1 MSNVS
6 NVREVIRYYRQPG
19 SRLGYRLFLNGTKH
33 FGFYGETDSPWAW
46 SKALRR
52 MEDRMGETLAQPAGA
67 RVLDAGCGVG
77 DVAGRLAGRFGL
89 RIHGVDLLD
98 AHVAQARRRARRRG
112 LDHLLTFSHSDYAA
126 LDFPDESFDAV
137 YTMET
142 LVHAADAEAVLEQ
155 FHRVLKP
162 GGRLVMFEYAREAA
176 TRMPAPAAEV
186 FRELNDWA
194 AMPSF
199 QRFTYGTLERL
210 TAEAGFSVRGV
221 EDISRSM
228 WPMLRCFAVIGALP
242 GAGFQAARLRRHSV
256 NTLSAVEFWR
266 HRNFWRYEIHTA
278 DKVRT
283 AGEGHTVDEG
293 HAAGE

>member
-1 MSNVS
+1 MS

-33 FGFYGETDSPWAW
+33 FGLYRETDSPWAW

-52 MEDRMGETLAQPAGA
+52 MEDRMGQALARPPGA

-98 AHVAQARRRARRRG
+98 THVAQARRRARRRG
-112 LDHLLTFSHSDYAA
+112 LDHLLTFSRGDYAD

-142 LVHAADAEAVLEQ
+142 LVHAAEAEAVLRQ

-162 GGRLVMFEYAREAA
+162 GGRLVMFEYARETAA
-176 TRMPAPAAEV
+176 RMPTPAAEA
-186 FRELNDWA
+186 FRQVNDWA

-210 TAEAGFSVRGV
+210 TAETGFSVRGV
-221 EDISRSM
+221 EDISRAM
-228 WPMLRCFAVIGALP
+228 WPMLRCFAVLGALP
-242 GAGFQAARLRRHSV
+242 YAGFRTAGLHRHSV
-256 NTLSAVEFWR
+256 NTMSAVEFWR
-266 HRNFWRYEIHTA
+266 HRAFWRYEIHTA
-278 DKVRT
+278 EK
-283 AGEGHTVDEG
+283 
-293 HAAGE
+293 

>member
-1 MSNVS
+1 MS

-19 SRLGYRLFLNGTKH
+19 SRIGYRLFLHGTKH
-33 FGFYGETDSPWAW
+33 FGFYREKDSPWLW
-46 SKALRR
+46 SAAMRR
-52 MEDRMGETLAQPAGA
+52 MEDKMGKTLAQPSGA

-77 DVAGRLAGRFGL
+77 DVAGHLAGRFGL
-89 RIHGVDLLD
+89 RVHGVDLLD
-98 AHVAQARRRARRRG
+98 THVAQARRRTCRRG
-112 LDHLLTFSHSDYAA
+112 LDHLLTFSQSDYAA

-142 LVHAADAEAVLEQ
+142 LVHAAEAEAVLRQ

-162 GGRLVMFEYAREAA
+162 GGRLVMFEYAREFPA
-176 TRMPAPAAEV
+176 RMPASVAEV
-186 FRELNDWA
+186 FRQLNDWA

-210 TAEAGFSVRGV
+210 TAETGFSVRRV

-242 GAGFQAARLRRHSV
+242 YAGFRAAGLHRHFV
-256 NTLSAVEFWR
+256 NTMSAVEFWR
-266 HRNFWRYEIHTA
+266 HRAFWRYEIHTA
-278 DKVRT
+278 EK
-283 AGEGHTVDEG
+283 
-293 HAAGE
+293 